1 MRSLGRCIF
10 CLGVMGAS
18 VPFEW
23 SDTTAAHKTA
33 HGVSL
38 PVPLRAGFLELDG
51 RDFAKRLVL
60 LGDLASQLAFVD
72 QDGRISGSWRKL
84 FEAEPAFAL
93 AQVVGADINA
103 ELAAFETDLAQ
114 DRDRAEQGLRAQA
127 QRIAGWLFR
136 LGAAD
141 GVGVAAKISRMN
153 TKFDANRILAVIANK
168 GQPYSEETRMQIATA
183 LGVSA
188 HGTGDAISWARAR
201 HDLLRTAIA
210 FVWNMVGDLQ
220 DLAARDLEQRLT
232 SGQIDPAM
240 GLLLAE
246 LRTIDLV
253 AARINAL
260 PERLVR
266 FYYGEVL
273 GLAPRDAPPERVLLK
288 FPAPT
293 VSVDLPAQ
301 SRITAR
307 QGAHEWLFR
316 TESKVKMI
324 PAQVKAQAI
333 VRYDLDPRIALS
345 ATFGAI
351 SGMRAQILPSMDE
364 AQARGLF
371 TPAQGE
377 VTEIGVEIAS
387 PLLWLAEGVRTIE
400 VEFDVSRRGTI
411 PEHAD
416 VVAIAAALRADP
428 ELLGALGYLDP
439 HEGAQKIAQ
448 SLVDASVAEG
458 RTPDLEFLYDL
469 LLREAVPVVA
479 LRAILGRVLA
489 AVLVEGND
497 WPGGAFL
504 DKLDDLLAQAGMSQ
518 GGSAASGGDM
528 PSLIEEVFR
537 RNPANG
543 RFIYPPDDLF
553 EMLLGDAF
561 ALSLSTGEGWM
572 RPQISRARR
581 VTSETGQGIGFQI
594 KLDSTDPAIVAPAAA
609 QAPCLRVTAAP
620 AARIF
625 PQSFFEL
632 YSVERIRIRV
642 RAEDLKDLAG
652 FGDDGRLD
660 LAQSFMP
667 FGIRPRDGATLSV
680 IAPEMALKPIS
691 DVSVALYWAELP
703 GRGGGFQRHYAQ
715 YGKLIGVPTPKMK
728 VEFRSADGW
737 KPLSDGDDVA
747 MMEVDAVTT
756 TLKPEWHYAGRL
768 QSRALPDGSGAAPH
782 WPASREQ
789 IRAGAVRLTLT
800 DSLRGFLAEEYPAAL
815 VRALRPRFLSRLR
828 PKFLTELKRKTAR
841 ARRRV
846 PGLPSLPMPPF
857 VPKIARLRLGYT
869 AEAVIALNAPDL
881 ARAGERVTHL
891 TPFGRRPIFPE
902 GAHGQISILPDRL
915 GYGAR
920 FIQLAGEGALGPI
933 SLLFEIAQANGQRQD
948 RAPRPISWYYLG
960 PEGWT
965 RLPATALASDTT
977 DGLGRTGIAMV
988 DLPDDAVL
996 ESPEMPGQGYWLAAV
1011 ADWHELDGY
1020 PLLQRVATNAV
1031 WAQSERRPDLAGDQ
1045 GPERDFALAVTVP
1058 GLGQPIEVPSER
1070 HVHDGE
1076 TAVQFT
1082 ARVSASLRHR
1092 GWAITAQDIEDL
1104 VRDAFPEVFLAK
1116 CVAADEDPTTA
1127 VPGQITLLVVPDH
1140 RPVVGLGQRPRF
1152 FDSSF
1157 LRDVAAHV
1165 QMRLPI
1171 GARLHVR
1178 NPSYEML
1185 RVRAHVR
1192 LASGGGDGAG
1202 ALQLRDHVARA
1213 LSVWTA
1219 PPDLGRFGW
1228 SLNVETL
1235 RSDIESLPSVAAI
1248 TGFSV
1253 LQLVCD
1259 QSGAY
1264 RLFDTAT
1271 AHESGGALRL
1281 RAAEPWGLPLAT
1293 QDHDFHVITDLR
1305 HRDPRPTGI
1314 GALRVGDMLI
1324 VNKKERV

>member
-1 MRSLGRCIF
+1 MQ
-10 CLGVMGAS
+10 
-18 VPFEW
+18 FEW
-23 SDTTAAHKTA
+23 SDTTATHVTA
-33 HGVSL
+33 QGIFL
-38 PVPLRAGFLELDG
+38 PAPLRAGFLDLDG
-51 RDFAKRLVL
+51 RDLAKRLVL
-60 LGDLASQLAFVD
+60 LGDLASQLAFID
-72 QDGRISGSWRKL
+72 PDGRVSGSWRKL

-93 AQVVGADINA
+93 AQVVEVDIQA
-103 ELAAFETDLAQ
+103 ELAAFETELAQ
-114 DRDRAEQGLRAQA
+114 GRDRAEHALRAQA
-127 QRIAGWLFR
+127 HRIAALLFR

-141 GVGVAAKISRMN
+141 GMGVAAKISRMN
-153 TKFDANRILAVIANK
+153 TKFGASRILVLIANQ
-168 GQPYSEETRMQIATA
+168 GLPYSEKTRMEIVTA
-183 LGVSA
+183 LGGGDPEA
-188 HGTGDAISWARAR
+188 ADAISWARAR
-201 HDLLRTAIA
+201 HDLLRNAIA
-210 FVWNMVGDLQ
+210 FVLNTVGDLQ
-220 DLAARDLEQRLT
+220 DLAVRDLAQRLT
-232 SGQIDPAM
+232 SGQVEPAM

-260 PERLVR
+260 PERLVQ

-273 GLAPRDAPPERVLLK
+273 GLAPREAPPERVLLK

-293 VSVDLPAQ
+293 VPVELPAQ
-301 SRITAR
+301 SPITAR
-307 QGAHEWLFR
+307 QAAHEWLFR

-324 PAQVKAQAI
+324 PAQVKAQA
-333 VRYDLDPRIALS
+333 VLRYDLDPHIALS

-351 SGMRAQILPSMDE
+351 SGMRAQILPSMED
-364 AQARGLF
+364 AKARGLF
-371 TPAQGE
+371 TPAQGD
-377 VTEIGVEIAS
+377 VAEIGVEIAS

-400 VEFDVSRRGTI
+400 AEFDVTRRGAI
-411 PEHAD
+411 PENAD
-416 VVAIAAALRADP
+416 VVAISAALRADP
-428 ELLGALGYLDP
+428 ELLGALGYPDP
-439 HEGAQKIAQ
+439 YEGAQTVAHR
-448 SLVDASVAEG
+448 LVEASRAEG
-458 RTPDLEFLYDL
+458 RAPDLEFLYDL
-469 LLREAVPVVA
+469 LLREAVPVEA
-479 LRAILGRVLA
+479 LRAILGRILA
-489 AVLVEGND
+489 AVLVEGKD
-497 WPGGAFL
+497 WPEGAFL
-504 DKLDDLLAQAGMSQ
+504 DKLDGLLVQAGMSH
-518 GGSAASGGDM
+518 GGSATPTGEM

-537 RNPANG
+537 RNPRSG

-581 VTSETGQGIGFQI
+581 VKTETGQGIGFQI
-594 KLDSTDPAIVAPAAA
+594 KLDSSDPAIVAPAEA

-642 RAEDLKDLAG
+642 RAEDLKDLVG

-660 LAQSFMP
+660 LSQSFMP
-667 FGIRPRDGATLSV
+667 FGIRPRDGASLSV

-691 DVSVALYWAELP
+691 DVSVALDWAELP
-703 GRGGGFQRHYAQ
+703 GNGGGFQLHYAQ

-737 KPLSDGDDVA
+737 KPLTDGDDVA
-747 MMEVDAVTT
+747 MMAVDAVTT

-768 QSRALPDGSGAAPH
+768 QSRAVPDGSGAAPQL
-782 WPASREQ
+782 PASREQ

-828 PKFLTELKRKTAR
+828 PKFLTDLKRRTAR
-841 ARRRV
+841 IRRRV

-881 ARAGERVTHL
+881 ARPGERVTHL
-891 TPFGRRPIFPE
+891 TPFGRSPIFPE
-902 GAHGQISILPDRL
+902 GAHGQKSILPDRL

-920 FIQLAGEGALGPI
+920 FIQLAGEGALGPV
-933 SLLFEIAQANGQRQD
+933 SLLFEIAQASGQRQEH
-948 RAPRPISWYYLG
+948 APRPISWYYLG

-965 RLPATALASDTT
+965 LLPATALASDTT
-977 DGLGRTGIAMV
+977 DGLGRTGVVMV
-988 DLPDDAVL
+988 DLPDDAVR
-996 ESPEMPGQGYWLAAV
+996 ESPQMPGQGYWLAAV

-1020 PLLQRVATNAV
+1020 PLVHSVATNAV
-1031 WAQSERRPDLAGDQ
+1031 WALSERRPEVAGGQ
-1045 GPERDFALAVTVP
+1045 RPERDFALAATVP
-1058 GLGQPIEVPSER
+1058 GLGQPIEVPTER
-1070 HVHDGE
+1070 HIRDGE
-1076 TAVQFT
+1076 TEAQFT

-1092 GWAITAQDIEDL
+1092 GWAITSQDIEDL

-1116 CVAADEDPTTA
+1116 CVTAGEDPTTA
-1127 VPGQITLLVVPDH
+1127 VPGQITLVVVPQD
-1140 RPVVGLGQRPRF
+1140 RPVPGLGPRPRF
-1152 FDSSF
+1152 FDSGF
-1157 LRDVAAHV
+1157 LREVAAHV
-1165 QMRLPI
+1165 QARLPI
-1171 GARLHVR
+1171 GAQLHVR

-1185 RVRAHVR
+1185 RVRTHVR
-1192 LASGGGDGAG
+1192 LESGGDDGAG
-1202 ALQLRDHVARA
+1202 ALQLRDHVTRM

-1235 RSDIESLPSVAAI
+1235 RSEIESLPSVAAI

-1271 AHESGGALRL
+1271 VHERGGAVRL
-1281 RAAEPWGLPLAT
+1281 QAAEPWGLPLAT